1 LDTFSI
7 IAFTFSMSALAF
19 SLKNHERVNTLEKKL
34 KDVDVIANNFSSEVT
49 PGKQKPSVE

>member
-19 SLKNHERVNTLEKKL
+19 SLKNHERVNTLEKNL
-34 KDVDVIANNFSSEVT
+34 KDVDIIAKGFSSEVR
-49 PGKQKPSVE
+49 PGKQQPPAE

>member
-1 LDTFSI
+1 MGTFSI
-7 IAFTFSMSALAF
+7 IAFSFLLTALIF